1 MLRGA
6 LSRGAAGG
14 ASLLGKGSFGLKG
27 REMRSMTCEER
38 MVASQLYAFL
48 GNSLLSPMSR
58 TESVG
63 LDPAF
68 WRDLG
73 GLLDGALADPAK
85 ALASWA
91 ERASADSS
99 RSEAVQRVSVEFTK
113 LFVGPP
119 KPAAAPWE
127 SANGPVESHVGFG
140 EATFAMRERL
150 RALGLELCNENNQY
164 EDHVGI
170 ELLYLSELCRRASEG
185 PSGAAACDAAVPDGE
200 EISSFVREHPLV
212 WVARLREKVAA
223 SQPEGYFVRL
233 LDFALALLRWQA

>member
-1 MLRGA
+1 
-6 LSRGAAGG
+6 
-14 ASLLGKGSFGLKG
+14 
-27 REMRSMTCEER
+27 MRSMTGEEW

-58 TESVG
+58 TKSVG

-68 WRDLG
+68 WRELG
-73 GLLDGALADPAK
+73 GLLDGALADSAES
-85 ALASWA
+85 LASWA
-91 ERASADSS
+91 KRASADAA
-99 RSEAVQRVSVEFTK
+99 RSEVVQRVSVEFTK

-127 SANGPVESHVGFG
+127 SANGPVDSHVGFG

-170 ELLYLSELCRRASEG
+170 ELLYLSELCRRASEE
-185 PSGAAACDAAVPDGE
+185 PSGAACDAAAPDAE
-200 EISSFVREHPLV
+200 EIASFIREHPLA
-212 WVARLREKVAA
+212 WVPRLREKVAA
-223 SQPEGYFVRL
+223 SQPEGYFIRL
-233 LDFALALLRWQA
+233 LDVVLALLKRQA

>member
-1 MLRGA
+1 
-6 LSRGAAGG
+6 
-14 ASLLGKGSFGLKG
+14 
-27 REMRSMTCEER
+27 MRSMTCEEW

-73 GLLDGALADPAK
+73 GLLDGALADSAES
-85 ALASWA
+85 LASWA
-91 ERASADSS
+91 EHASADAS

-185 PSGAAACDAAVPDGE
+185 PSGAAACDAAALDAE
-200 EISSFVREHPLV
+200 EIASFIREHPLV

-233 LDFALALLRWQA
+233 LDLALALLRWQA

>member
-1 MLRGA
+1 
-6 LSRGAAGG
+6 
-14 ASLLGKGSFGLKG
+14 
-27 REMRSMTCEER
+27 MRSMTGEEW

-68 WRDLG
+68 WRELG
-73 GLLDGALADPAK
+73 GLLDGALADSAES
-85 ALASWA
+85 LASWA
-91 ERASADSS
+91 KRASADAA
-99 RSEAVQRVSVEFTK
+99 RSEVVQRVSVEFTK

-127 SANGPVESHVGFG
+127 SANGPVDSHVGFG

-170 ELLYLSELCRRASEG
+170 ELLYLSELCRRASEEPCG
-185 PSGAAACDAAVPDGE
+185 VAACDAAAPDAE
-200 EISSFVREHPLV
+200 EIASFIREHPLA
-212 WVARLREKVAA
+212 WVPRLREKVAA
-223 SQPEGYFVRL
+223 SQPEGYFIRL
-233 LDFALALLRWQA
+233 LDVVLALLKRQA

>member
-1 MLRGA
+1 
-6 LSRGAAGG
+6 
-14 ASLLGKGSFGLKG
+14 
-27 REMRSMTCEER
+27 MRSMTCEEWT
-38 MVASQLYAFL
+38 VASQLYAFL

-73 GLLDGALADPAK
+73 GLLDGALADPAES
-85 ALASWA
+85 LASWA

-185 PSGAAACDAAVPDGE
+185 PSGAAACYAAVPDAE
-200 EISSFVREHPLV
+200 EIASFVREHPLV

>member
-1 MLRGA
+1 
-6 LSRGAAGG
+6 
-14 ASLLGKGSFGLKG
+14 
-27 REMRSMTCEER
+27 MRSMTGEEW

-68 WRDLG
+68 WRELG
-73 GLLDGALADPAK
+73 GLLDGALTDSAES
-85 ALASWA
+85 LASWA
-91 ERASADSS
+91 ERASADAA
-99 RSEAVQRVSVEFTK
+99 RFETVQRVSVEFTK

-127 SANGPVESHVGFG
+127 SANGPVDSHVGFG

-170 ELLYLSELCRRASEG
+170 ELLYLSELCHRASEEA
-185 PSGAAACDAAVPDGE
+185 SGAACDAAAPDAE
-200 EISSFVREHPLV
+200 EIASFIREHPLA
-212 WVARLREKVAA
+212 WVPRLREKVAA
-223 SQPEGYFVRL
+223 SQPEGYFIRL
-233 LDFALALLRWQA
+233 LDVVLALLKRQA

>member
-1 MLRGA
+1 ML
-6 LSRGAAGG
+6 
-14 ASLLGKGSFGLKG
+14 
-27 REMRSMTCEER
+27 SMTGEEW

-68 WRDLG
+68 WRELG
-73 GLLDGALADPAK
+73 GLLDGALADSAES
-85 ALASWA
+85 LASWA
-91 ERASADSS
+91 KRASADAA
-99 RSEAVQRVSVEFTK
+99 RSEVVQRVSVEFTK

-127 SANGPVESHVGFG
+127 SANGPVDSHVGFG

-170 ELLYLSELCRRASEG
+170 ELLYLSELCRRASEE
-185 PSGAAACDAAVPDGE
+185 PSGAACDAAAPDAE
-200 EISSFVREHPLV
+200 EIASFIREHPLA
-212 WVARLREKVAA
+212 WVPRLREKVAA
-223 SQPEGYFVRL
+223 SQPEGYFIRL
-233 LDFALALLRWQA
+233 LDVVLALLKWQA

>member
-1 MLRGA
+1 
-6 LSRGAAGG
+6 
-14 ASLLGKGSFGLKG
+14 
-27 REMRSMTCEER
+27 MRSMTGEEW

-68 WRDLG
+68 WRELG
-73 GLLDGALADPAK
+73 GLLDGALADSAES
-85 ALASWA
+85 LASWA
-91 ERASADSS
+91 KRASADAA
-99 RSEAVQRVSVEFTK
+99 RSEVVQRVSVEFTK

-127 SANGPVESHVGFG
+127 SANGPVDSHVGFG

-170 ELLYLSELCRRASEG
+170 ELL
-185 PSGAAACDAAVPDGE
+185 
-200 EISSFVREHPLV
+200 
-212 WVARLREKVAA
+212 
-223 SQPEGYFVRL
+223 
-233 LDFALALLRWQA
+233 